1 MVKGGLLSIIV
12 LAAVVF
18 VVAGRPVLGIT
29 FVVTAALLADGR
41 PARYLSRVRAGR
53 ARRPGAE

>member
-1 MVKGGLLSIIV
+1 MLKVGLLSILV
-12 LAAVVF
+12 LVAVVF
-18 VVAGRPVLGIT
+18 VVSGRPVLGIM
-29 FVVTAALLADGR
+29 FAVSAVLADGR